1 MWRNEAYKQG
11 GTPLPW
17 EPEELLRKEYE
28 RGYADAMGWK
38 LQNHLE
44 HLPVIDKSAAVR
56 IATGLGWEPKR
67 EWVGLTDEEIDKAWR
82 SCDYTVPWEQHRIDL
97 AKAIEAKLKEKNQ

>member
-1 MWRNEAYKQG
+1 MSCPDCEQHKLSAAMWRNEAYKHA

-38 LQNHLE
+38 VQNHLE
-44 HLPVIDKSAAVR
+44 HLPPQPWTD
-56 IATGLGWEPKR
+56 
-67 EWVGLTDEEIDKAWR
+67 LTEDERKEVWWSLEAQ
-82 SCDYTVPWEQHRIDL
+82 TPTTF
-97 AKAIEAKLKEKNQ
+97 AKAIEAKLKEKNNG

>member
-1 MWRNEAYKQG
+1 MWRNKAYEAS

-38 LQNHLE
+38 TQNHLE
-44 HLPVIDKSAAVR
+44 HLPP
-56 IATGLGWEPKR
+56 TEPK
-67 EWVGLTDEEIDKAWR
+67 
-82 SCDYTVPWEQHRIDL
+82 
-97 AKAIEAKLKEKNQ
+97 